1 MAYAIRTPT
10 PKTLLELMK
19 PGVLYAPYTLSRMLG
34 LRSYAVRHI
43 LLDMEKAGVLSSLRR
58 GRSQSLY
65 FVIAGT
71 ESLIEQPE
79 SKPQIDPATVALPR
93 TYAVLTGEIR
103 GYDAEIARRQQL
115 CMTLRRVG

>member
-1 MAYAIRTPT
+1 MAYATRTPT
-10 PKTLLELMK
+10 PEALLERMK

-34 LRSYAVRHI
+34 LRSYAIRSL
-43 LLDMEKAGVLSSLRR
+43 LLDMEKAGVLSSTRR

-71 ESLIEQPE
+71 EALEQPE
-79 SKPQIDPATVALPR
+79 SRLHIDPATVAQPR
-93 TYAVLTGEIR
+93 TYAVMTGEIR

-115 CMTLRRVG
+115 CMSIRRVA